1 MDQEF
6 RPKHEPRI
14 DLLERFAVVGREF
27 DAFPHFG
34 GQVRAFNGFHVEVED
49 TRFGRGADGGVA
61 GVGEGAGLSVAEAGD
76 VVFIAAE
83 ILVLGRSVGGGC

>member
-1 MDQEF
+1 M
-6 RPKHEPRI
+6 
-14 DLLERFAVVGREF
+14 
-27 DAFPHFG
+27 
-34 GQVRAFNGFHVEVED
+34 RAFDGFHVEVED

-83 ILVLGRSVGGGC
+83 ILVFGRSVGGHVS